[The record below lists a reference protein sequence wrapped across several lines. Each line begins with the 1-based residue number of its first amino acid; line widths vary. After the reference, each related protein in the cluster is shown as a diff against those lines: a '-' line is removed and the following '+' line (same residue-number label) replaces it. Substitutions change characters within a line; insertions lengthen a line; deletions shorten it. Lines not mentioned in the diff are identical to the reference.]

1 MQEEIERQTISL
13 VFKAAR
19 LSTDTLAQA
28 MRRAMDFGL
37 REIGTI
43 TANELNSGTNK
54 TSPTGKMSLK
64 ELIGKGSSPDRI
76 QIEKEGMK
84 TFQKT
89 ASKFGVDYAVYKE
102 PLKDHQNKYYVF
114 FQAKDTRVI
123 RAAFEEYTKKNEQ
136 RKQSLQKRLEKK
148 QEIVNKKKERQSARR
163 MEKQRNRESR

>member
-1 MQEEIERQTISL
+1 L
-13 VFKAAR
+13 
-19 LSTDTLAQA
+19 
-28 MRRAMDFGL
+28 
-37 REIGTI
+37 
-43 TANELNSGTNK
+43 
-54 TSPTGKMSLK
+54 
-64 ELIGKGSSPDRI
+64 
-76 QIEKEGMK
+76 
-84 TFQKT
+84 
-89 ASKFGVDYAVYKE
+89 VDYAVYKE